1 MMLISLVQSRKSPK
15 ENGSMQVEVL
25 ELDWGDVAAGRCAFE
40 TGEFDVIICSDVVF
54 WPGQAWV
61 IGVPMHHSKLGTVS

>member
-1 MMLISLVQSRKSPK
+1 
-15 ENGSMQVEVL
+15 MQVEVL
-25 ELDWGDVAAGRCAFE
+25 ELDWGDIAAGRCAFE